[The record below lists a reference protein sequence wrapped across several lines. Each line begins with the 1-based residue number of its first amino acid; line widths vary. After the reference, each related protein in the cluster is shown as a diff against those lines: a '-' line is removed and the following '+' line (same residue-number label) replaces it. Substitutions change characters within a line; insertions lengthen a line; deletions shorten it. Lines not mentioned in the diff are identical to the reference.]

1 MTQAIDSN
9 TIAQY
14 LLDHPEF
21 FEEHAYIL
29 SDLRLTSPVIGKAVS
44 LHERQIEVLR
54 NKHKTL
60 ELQLSRLVHTAQDNK
75 RLMEKMVDWMDVL
88 LEKHDETN
96 MPQVVINGLKTVF
109 GVPEATLR
117 LWDTRREFA
126 DSWFAQTV
134 DDNFRN
140 ATNTMEHPYCGKIRD
155 DQEAVKWFDNF
166 ADLRSVAIVP
176 LRKNAK
182 SLPLGLLVMGSP
194 DATRFRNEM
203 ATDFLSDIGKLA
215 CAALAHLTVND

>member
-1 MTQAIDSN
+1 MTQAIDSS

-21 FEEHAYIL
+21 FEEHADIL
-29 SDLRLTSPVIGKAVS
+29 SDLRLNSPVIGKAIS

-75 RLMEKMVDWMDVL
+75 RLMERMVDWMGVL
-88 LEKHDETN
+88 LEKRNEPD
-96 MPQVVINGLKTVF
+96 MPQAVIDSLKTVF

-117 LWDTRREFA
+117 LWDTLPECA
-126 DSWFAQTV
+126 DSWFTQST
-134 DDNFRN
+134 DEHIRN
-140 ATNTMEHPYCGKIRD
+140 AADSMEHPYCGRVQD
-155 DQEAVKWFDNF
+155 NQDAVKWLDNH

-176 LRKNAK
+176 LKKEAQ
-182 SLPLGLLVMGSP
+182 SLPFGLLVMGSP

-215 CAALAHLTVND
+215 CTALAHLTIRD